1 MAFSLAETFAKFLKD
16 PSELLEDEINGDLSE
31 PLENLIDKLA
41 VSSQSIV
48 DDEPFNTSMQILW

>member
-1 MAFSLAETFAKFLKD
+1 MVFGLAETFAKFLKD